1 MPFPNL
7 NSISN
12 EFRGVT
18 GPPPPKGVVRMF
30 IFTYIKIGIIAILV
44 IACSYLVWKYEHMK
58 TKIAAQQTQIDNLKL
73 EQDVLVKKQKT
84 FDDYLVKKGVI
95 KKRVIH
101 EEQQVDQTVD
111 SGDVTRV
118 LNLFHGLR
126 SDKIK
131 PPSDGRTGRAKP
143 APGRTASP

>member
-44 IACSYLVWKYEHMK
+44 IACSYLVWNYEHMK
-58 TKIAAQQTQIDNLKL
+58 TKIATQQAQIDNLKL

-84 FDDYLVKKGVI
+84 VDNYLVKKGVI
-95 KKRVIH
+95 KRRVFH

-126 SDKIK
+126 GPNQVE
-131 PPSDGRTGRAKP
+131 PPSHGRTGRAKP
-143 APGRTASP
+143 APR

>member
-1 MPFPNL
+1 MAPF
-7 NSISN
+7 SN
-12 EFRGVT
+12 EVRGVFAAPLLPQEAQM
-18 GPPPPKGVVRMF
+18 G
-30 IFTYIKIGIIAILV
+30 ILTYLKIGLV
-44 IACSYLVWKYEHMK
+44 IAVLSICSYYIFNYEHMK

-126 SDKIK
+126 GPNQVE
-131 PPSDGRTGRAKP
+131 PPSHGRTGRAKP
-143 APGRTASP
+143 APR

>member
-1 MPFPNL
+1 MAPF
-7 NSISN
+7 SN
-12 EFRGVT
+12 EVRGVFAAPLLPQEAQM
-18 GPPPPKGVVRMF
+18 G
-30 IFTYIKIGIIAILV
+30 ILTYLKIGLV
-44 IACSYLVWKYEHMK
+44 IAVLSICSYYIFNYEHMK